1 MQMFHGLYPL
11 PEEQVKRMAHTLQC
25 FQGNNGYYN
34 VLPSPFANCFTP
46 KSFDGQGLRDFRYLA
61 AMYPVIDFEFVAD
74 YEKRKRLER
83 FITSI
88 QHQNR
93 KIFPAIS
100 QWRYSRT
107 FDFTEES
114 QLRAEL
120 SQGDVRPER
129 IQSARALFEYAC
141 GDHNT
146 LELDSRQAVVLEG
159 IESKV
164 PNGKTSLLVVDPFWL
179 LVFPKSSMI
188 PLSFFAWSL
197 LKKYFNLIE

>member
-1 MQMFHGLYPL
+1 
-11 PEEQVKRMAHTLQC
+11 MAHTLQC

-34 VLPSPFANCFTP
+34 VLPSPFANSFTP
-46 KSFDGQGLRDFRYLA
+46 KSFGGQGLRDFRYLA

-83 FITSI
+83 FITSM
-88 QHQNR
+88 QHQNP
-93 KIFPAIS
+93 KLFPTIS

-107 FDFTEES
+107 FDFTKES

-120 SQGDVRPER
+120 SQDDVRPER

-146 LELDSRQAVVLEG
+146 LELDFRQTLVLEG

-164 PNGKTSLLVVDPFWL
+164 ANGKTSLLVVDPFWL

-188 PLSFFAWSL
+188 PLSFT
-197 LKKYFNLIE
+197 